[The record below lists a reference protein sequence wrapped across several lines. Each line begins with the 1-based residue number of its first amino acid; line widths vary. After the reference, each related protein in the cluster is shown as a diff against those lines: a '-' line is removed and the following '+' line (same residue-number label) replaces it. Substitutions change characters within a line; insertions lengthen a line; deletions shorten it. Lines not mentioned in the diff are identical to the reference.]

1 MKKNTSHKT
10 NFLFVLTVLLLSTF
24 VHSDGPRKELTQLTN
39 CTKIKLHNVMTGYLA
54 DYTFR
59 KGMSKQERRGF
70 IKREKVKA
78 NGCILPSLK
87 PRQIAYLEVDTKEL
101 NSLGGNWSMQ
111 CVKSNNIDYV
121 TGDKEPRSEY
131 PSRVNYLSGK
141 DLMLH
146 CGHNVKH
153 VEECAKGSNST
164 RSGEWDK
171 LLKKKGRTML
181 SFDARSSTLAP
192 KNGEKLYC
200 QYYNDKTDTS
210 LFAFE
215 YLRKP

>member
-1 MKKNTSHKT
+1 MKKITLNKASCFVALSILALTTSAQADMP
-10 NFLFVLTVLLLSTF
+10 S
-24 VHSDGPRKELTQLTN
+24 KELTQLTN
-39 CTKIKLHNVMTGYLA
+39 CAKIKLHNVMTGYLG

-59 KGMSKQERRGF
+59 KGMSKQERSGF
-70 IKREKVKA
+70 IKREKINVK
-78 NGCILPSLK
+78 GCILPSLK
-87 PRQIAYLEVDTKEL
+87 PRQIAYLEVDTKAL

-121 TGDKEPRSEY
+121 TADKETRSEY

-146 CGHNVKH
+146 CGHNVKNAK
-153 VEECAKGSNST
+153 ECAKGSNST

-192 KNGEKLYC
+192 KEGEKLYC